1 MLCNVTCVI
10 HNMQYVLL
18 WLRLLK
24 FLLQQSIY
32 SRIQQSIL
40 AASGIEAVRSCV
52 TLFAP
57 NLCTHWVAPISY
69 WQSSCGPDINIE
81 M

>member
-1 MLCNVTCVI
+1 MLCNVTRMI

-18 WLRLLK
+18 WLRLLE

-52 TLFAP
+52 TLF
-57 NLCTHWVAPISY
+57 LHPIFALH
-69 WQSSCGPDINIE
+69 PDFMWNGYKH
-81 M
+81 